1 VDADGRVHSI
11 CHLLNLKEKT
21 MTKIT
26 TLDLSP
32 FYRNS
37 IGIDRL
43 FDRIVNQIDT
53 ASNSNTNYPPYN
65 ILKTGNNTYEIQVA
79 VAGFTQGEVTVN
91 VNEGE
96 LIIAGEKA
104 DAELPEGHKYE
115 HQGISARRFVRTFSL
130 ADYVEVQ
137 SAISKDGILT
147 VKLER
152 QVPDAMK
159 PKTIAISYE
168 S

>member
-1 VDADGRVHSI
+1 
-11 CHLLNLKEKT
+11 

-26 TLDLSP
+26 AMDLRP

-37 IGIDRL
+37 IGVDKL
-43 FDRIVNQIDT
+43 FDRIIDQFDR
-53 ASNSNTNYPPYN
+53 ASDAVGNTQNYPPYN
-65 ILKTGNNTYEIQVA
+65 IVKTGENTYAIEGA

-91 VNEGE
+91 VNDGQ
-96 LIIAGEKA
+96 LVISGEKIST
-104 DAELPEGHKYE
+104 ELPEGHAYE
-115 HQGISARRFVRTFSL
+115 HQGISARRFVRTFTL
-130 ADYVEVQ
+130 ADYVEVT
-137 SAISKDGILT
+137 SAVSRDGILT

-152 QVPDAMK
+152 HIPEAMK

>member
-1 VDADGRVHSI
+1 
-11 CHLLNLKEKT
+11 

-37 IGIDRL
+37 IGVDKL
-43 FDRIVNQIDT
+43 FDRLMGQIDAGVST
-53 ASNSNTNYPPYN
+53 QNYPPYN
-65 ILKTGNNTYEIQVA
+65 IVKTGDNTYEIQVA

-91 VNEGE
+91 VNEGN
-96 LIIAGEKA
+96 LIITGEKLST
-104 DAELPEGHKYE
+104 ELPGGHVYE
-115 HQGISARRFVRTFSL
+115 YQGISARRFIRTFTL
-130 ADYVEVQ
+130 ADYVEVTN
-137 SAISKDGILT
+137 AISRDGILT
-147 VKLER
+147 VSLER
-152 QVPDAMK
+152 CVPEAMK

>member
-1 VDADGRVHSI
+1 
-11 CHLLNLKEKT
+11 

-26 TLDLSP
+26 TLDLNP

-37 IGIDRL
+37 VGVDRL
-43 FDRIVNQIDT
+43 FDRLMGQIDSG
-53 ASNSNTNYPPYN
+53 SNQNYPPYN
-65 ILKTGNNTYEIQVA
+65 IVKTGENSYEIQVA

-91 VNEGE
+91 VNEGN
-96 LIIAGEKA
+96 LIITGEKQST
-104 DAELPEGHKYE
+104 ELPEGHVYE
-115 HQGISARRFVRTFSL
+115 HQGISARRFLRTFTL
-130 ADYVEVQ
+130 ADYVEVT
-137 SAISKDGILT
+137 SAVSRDGILI

-152 QVPDAMK
+152 QVPEAMK

>member
-1 VDADGRVHSI
+1 
-11 CHLLNLKEKT
+11 

-37 IGIDRL
+37 IGVDKL
-43 FDRIVNQIDT
+43 FDRLMGQIDAGGT
-53 ASNSNTNYPPYN
+53 TQNYPPYN
-65 ILKTGNNTYEIQVA
+65 IVKTGDNTYEIQVA
-79 VAGFTQGEVTVN
+79 VAGFTQGEVVVN
-91 VNEGE
+91 VNEGN
-96 LIIAGEKA
+96 LIITGEKLA
-104 DAELPEGHKYE
+104 TDLPEGHVYE
-115 HQGISARRFVRTFSL
+115 HQGISARRFIRTFTL
-130 ADYVEVQ
+130 ADYVEVT

-147 VKLER
+147 VRLER
-152 QVPDAMK
+152 QVPEAMK

>member
-1 VDADGRVHSI
+1 
-11 CHLLNLKEKT
+11 

-37 IGIDRL
+37 IGVDKL
-43 FDRIVNQIDT
+43 FDRLMGQIDAGGT
-53 ASNSNTNYPPYN
+53 TQNYPPYN
-65 ILKTGNNTYEIQVA
+65 IVKTGDNTYEIQVA
-79 VAGFTQGEVTVN
+79 VAGFTQGEVVVN
-91 VNEGE
+91 VNEGN
-96 LIIAGEKA
+96 LIITGEKLA
-104 DAELPEGHKYE
+104 TDLPEGHVYE
-115 HQGISARRFVRTFSL
+115 HQGISARRFIRTFTL
-130 ADYVEVQ
+130 ADYVEVT
-137 SAISKDGILT
+137 SAISRDGILT

-152 QVPDAMK
+152 QVPEAMK